1 MELKNDLI
9 LRAARGE
16 KTERTPVW
24 LMRQAGRI
32 LPEYRAVRNSL
43 SGFIE
48 LVKNPDL
55 AAEVT
60 IQPVDILGVDAA
72 IIFSDILVI
81 PEAMGLP
88 YEMIE
93 KKGPWFPNT
102 IKSEADLKN
111 IRIADASSD
120 LGYVIDA
127 IKVTKRE
134 LAGRVP
140 LIGFAGAPWTIF
152 CYMVEGHGS
161 KTFSHARKMLYT
173 QPAMAEKLLQ
183 MITDSTIT
191 YLKAQVEAGANIV
204 QVFDSWAGILPA
216 DQYEQFSMK
225 YIRQICSAITEVPV
239 TTFAK
244 GAYFA
249 RKSMAT
255 LDCETIGL
263 DWNMDIKETREL
275 IGPNKTLQGNLDP
288 CALYGSNAEVEAA
301 TKNMLDAFGTD
312 RHIANLGHG
321 VYPDIDPEK
330 VKVFVNT
337 VKEYS
342 TRMRR

>member
-9 LRAARGE
+9 LRTARGE

-111 IRIADASSD
+111 IRIADSSSD

-127 IKVTKRE
+127 IKATKRE

-161 KTFSHARKMLYT
+161 KTFSNARKMLYT
-173 QPAMAEKLLQ
+173 QPALAEKLMQ

-191 YLKAQVEAGANIV
+191 YLKAQIEAGANIV

-239 TTFAK
+239 TVFAK

-263 DWNMDIKETREL
+263 DWNMDIKESREL
-275 IGPNKTLQGNLDP
+275 VGPNKTLQGNLDP
-288 CALYGSNAEVEAA
+288 CALYGSNTEVEAT
-301 TKNMLDAFGTD
+301 TKKMLDAFGSD

-342 TRMRR
+342 TGMRN